1 MYLKIKKKW
10 QLTIDFIMIIIG
22 TMIMGVA
29 FSVFMEPNKISTGGF
44 SGLAMI
50 IKFLFEGIGIK
61 FLTSSIIYFILNIGL
76 YLYALKAL
84 GRKFAIKALVGIT
97 SYSLFMELFKLLPIN
112 IQYEPLI
119 SAIYGGALM
128 GIGLGLVVRFGGSTG
143 GSDMIAC
150 IVRHKKKS
158 ISIGAIV
165 VLVDV
170 IVILLTLLIFAN
182 GIEILPYTIIALLLD
197 LVCTDFVNEGY
208 QQVKAYY
215 IITEKPDEIGT
226 KLMQKLGRGCT
237 LSKVVGMHSGE
248 EKSIITCLVSKFQ
261 VTLLRRIVHDIDE
274 HAFMY
279 STTVNEVMG
288 RWASK
293 SEINAVETANNETK
307 ELPKGNESEIQK

>member
-1 MYLKIKKKW
+1 MYLKINKKW

-22 TMIMGVA
+22 TGIMGVA
-29 FSVFMEPNKISTGGF
+29 FSVFMEPNAISTGGF

-50 IKFLFEGIGIK
+50 IKFLLEKIGIT
-61 FLTSSIIYFILNIGL
+61 FITSSMLYFALNIGL

-97 SYSLFMELFKLLPIN
+97 AYSLFMELFKILPIELH
-112 IQYEPLI
+112 YEPLI

-150 IVRHKKKS
+150 IVKNKKKH

-165 VLVDV
+165 VIVDI
-170 IVILLTLLIFAN
+170 IVVLLTLVTFSN
-182 GIEILPYTIIALLLD
+182 GFEILPYTIIALLLD
-197 LVCTDFVNEGY
+197 LVCTDLVNEGY
-208 QQVKAYY
+208 KQVKAYY
-215 IITEKPDEIGT
+215 IITDKPDEIGA

-237 LSKVVGMHSGE
+237 LSKVTGMHSKE

-261 VTLLRRIVHDIDE
+261 ITLLRRIVHDIDD
-274 HAFMY
+274 HAFMF
-279 STTVNEVMG
+279 STTVTEVMG

-293 SEINAVETANNETK
+293 SELNQYVDADTPTSTEHTK
-307 ELPKGNESEIQK
+307 ESK